1 MRPLTPEKPCPNCS
15 LLHSRWGETCRQRLM
30 AEVTTL
36 RAELLEART
45 DATLRLEAMRTLRA
59 ELDAARLE
67 RDEIREDDAACR
79 AALASERERAERA
92 EQMAEIHK
100 REGDQARQD
109 YCKAAEERHEAREE
123 RRRSG
128 ARADANLQRAEE
140 AESALSASRAEA
152 ERLREALRSVLA
164 FDQPWNLP
172 DVLDRLANAA
182 DHLLTDHGCDTH
194 GWEMARGCANRARKL
209 SALGRSMQ
217 PLAYPLAS
225 SPPPPAPGAPPKERT

>member
-1 MRPLTPEKPCPNCS
+1 VGGLEDE
-15 LLHSRWGETCRQRLM
+15 L
-30 AEVTTL
+30 TTL

-79 AALASERERAERA
+79 AALASEHERAERA
-92 EQMAEIHK
+92 EKVLATVYAAVDEQGGYLHDANGNLAKAVSAVGKDLRFNIEK
-100 REGDQARQD
+100 RT
-109 YCKAAEERHEAREE
+109 AAEAAWKDDEAKGMEREA
-123 RRRSG
+123 SL
-128 ARADANLQRAEE
+128 DA
-140 AESALSASRAEA
+140 ALSTSHAEV